1 MIPVGAPRMMRTD
14 PELVLYGR
22 YVNPKRL
29 RDADFEFGFPE
40 LEPVS
45 RQLHERKI

>member
-1 MIPVGAPRMMRTD
+1 MMRTD
-14 PELVLYGR
+14 PKLVLYGR

-29 RDADFEFGFPE
+29 RDAEFGFPE